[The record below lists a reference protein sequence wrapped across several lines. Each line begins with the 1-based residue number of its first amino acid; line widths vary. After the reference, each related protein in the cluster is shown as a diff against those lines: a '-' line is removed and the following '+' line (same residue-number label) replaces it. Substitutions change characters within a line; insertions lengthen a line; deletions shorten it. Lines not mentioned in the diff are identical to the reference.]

1 MTQRVL
7 IGYANLADT
16 PIEAEILKDAGVEIV
31 VAPELA
37 APNLPTLLRQAD
49 ALMVTLQPVPASLMA
64 ELERCKIICRIG
76 TGVDAIDIPAATTR
90 GIWVTNVPDY
100 SIDEVSTHAIALVLA
115 QARSLFPHREAAR
128 GGDWRYLADTP
139 IRRFAGQTLG
149 VLGLGRIGRA
159 SARKGRGLGLNVIA
173 CDPYLG
179 DDAFAEVG
187 ARRVDFPALLAES
200 DFLTLHVPLTDET
213 RHLIDAAALAR
224 MKPSAYLVNTS
235 RGEVV
240 DVSALL
246 EAVRGRRIA
255 GAAIDVLPVEPPSAN
270 DPILNEERIIVT
282 PHIAWASSEAARD
295 VRVRGAEDVVRVL
308 RGEPPRYPCNE
319 IRDAAGSPHP
329 QPATQRVPG
338 PSSAGEGALSVAT
351 DLLPSERGEGRTT
364 RYEG

>member
-7 IGYANLADT
+7 IGYANLADA
-16 PIEAEILKDAGVEIV
+16 PIEMEILDAAGVEIV
-31 VAPELA
+31 VAPELDS
-37 APNLPTLLRQAD
+37 PDLPALLRQAD
-49 ALMVTLQPVPASLMA
+49 ALMVTLQPVPASLIA
-64 ELERCKIICRIG
+64 QLERCKIICRIG
-76 TGVDAIDIPAATTR
+76 TGVDAIDIPAATAR

-115 QARSLFPHREAAR
+115 QARNLFTHREAAR

-159 SARKGRGLGLNVIA
+159 SARKGRGLGLDVIA

-179 DDAFAEVG
+179 DDVFADAG
-187 ARRVDFPALLAES
+187 ARRVDFPTLLAES
-200 DFLTLHVPLTDET
+200 DYLTLHVPLTDET
-213 RHLIDAAALAR
+213 RRLIDAAALAR
-224 MKPSAYLVNTS
+224 MKPGAYLVNTS

-240 DVSALL
+240 DIPALL

-255 GAAIDVLPVEPPSAN
+255 GAGIDVLPVEPPAAD
-270 DPILNEERIIVT
+270 DPILSEERIVVT
-282 PHIAWASSEAARD
+282 PHIAWASTEAARD

-319 IRDAAGSPHP
+319 SREAGVGPHP
-329 QPATQRVPG
+329 SP
-338 PSSAGEGALSVAT
+338 
-351 DLLPSERGEGRTT
+351 LPSRWERE
-364 RYEG
+364 